1 MTSNNLSVVKTVNL
15 ISREDFEK
23 LTPKSMKQDLPQPP
37 PPPPPSL
44 KVSSMPNRGR
54 GRKHEVYLRLVTK
67 VHSGEKISWSCFALF
82 SRFQGS
88 IQSQRLRQTI

>member
-1 MTSNNLSVVKTVNL
+1 MLLIVLHSYQTVNL

-23 LTPKSMKQDLPQPP
+23 IAPKSQKQDISQPP

-54 GRKHEVYLRLVTK
+54 GRKHEVLVLK
-67 VHSGEKISWSCFALF
+67 LNYSNLNYISPCHLGATILS
-82 SRFQGS
+82 SHENGS
-88 IQSQRLRQTI
+88 D